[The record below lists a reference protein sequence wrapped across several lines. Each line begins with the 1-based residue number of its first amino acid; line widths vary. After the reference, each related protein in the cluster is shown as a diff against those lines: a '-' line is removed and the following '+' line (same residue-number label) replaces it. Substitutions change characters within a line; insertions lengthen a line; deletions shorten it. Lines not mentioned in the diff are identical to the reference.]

1 MKNRKW
7 SEWREQFNELQEKKS
22 NFEEYARHLERAQE
36 IVERFGNPTG
46 RYYSYVNKLKEIMNK
61 VNKWRTEVHNYF
73 FNHPVLNCGE
83 LSVILKHYPSV
94 YPPCKETAMIQSIID
109 KKERLEDQINDA
121 YLYRIEFSV
130 VIAT

>member
-22 NFEEYARHLERAQE
+22 NFEEYAKHLERAQE

-94 YPPCKETAMIQSIID
+94 YPPCKETAMIQSVID

-130 VIAT
+130 VITT